1 MKSPLQ
7 LLFLSVALLAT
18 TSIAPATAAP
28 VIAVPRFTQPGAG
41 QVYYFLLT
49 DRFANGDRANDNGGI
64 AGGPEASGFDPGRI
78 GYFHGGDFA
87 GLTAKLDYIKGLGAT
102 VVWVTPPFRNKPM
115 QLGSA
120 GYHGY
125 WILDFLHVDPHLGTD
140 AEFKEF
146 VRQAHARGLKVCLDI
161 VINHTADVIK
171 YEGGRVDYVPHAR
184 VPYRDAAGRPFD
196 PGAVAYNGLN
206 SPDAFPALSA
216 AKSFA
221 YVPFVPPDE
230 AQAKNPAWLN
240 DPVYYHNRGN
250 STFAGES
257 ALDGDFVGLDDVFT
271 EEPAVVRGFIDIY
284 EHWMDEFGVD
294 GFRIDTARHVNLEFW
309 QAFAPAIRAHAR
321 AAGEPGFIQF
331 GEVANG
337 TGDVGLLSEFSTV
350 APLDASLDF
359 GFMGAAIDYVSK
371 GQPATV
377 LAAMFDRDDLY
388 TDHDSNEQSAPTFL
402 GNHDAGRFG
411 YFLQRDNPRAT
422 PAELVALTRL
432 GHALLFAVRGQP
444 VIYYGDEQGMIGRGG
459 GDMQAREDMFASQ
472 SPDFRDAPLLDTSRT
487 GADDKFDPEHP
498 LYRFIHALATLRA
511 STPAL
516 NRGALVVRRT
526 DQPAIFAVSRFDR
539 NERLEFL
546 AAFNNSRTETV
557 TALVPTSQASG
568 AALHRVT
575 APGVELPVADD
586 ILTADARGR
595 VQVTLGPL
603 GFALWRADHV
613 LPDPAQA
620 PGIAFATPG
629 DGAVLA
635 FPTRQLDGN
644 IMVERQELRAEV
656 SGSDGLAEV
665 TFLLQRA
672 SRPGEFELLGVDD
685 APPYRVYWAPPPDLA
700 PGEELSFFATV
711 DDLRGHR
718 ASAQIG
724 GLTIDAATAALLT
737 ANLPSFGTH
746 GGKTPRITTQPTPSL
761 SVDLGQ
767 PINLAVVAAGSGSL
781 EYQWLQDGREIPGAT
796 ASTLHIA
803 KASAAW
809 SGRYRVLVHGLI
821 GTTLSDECAV
831 TVNPATAGRVERLP
845 QIISHQLAD
854 RRVDVWL
861 PPGYDAHAELRYPV
875 LYMHDGQNLF
885 DPATSYGGTAWEADQ
900 ALCRLVAA
908 GKARPAIIVGVWN
921 TPARFAEY
929 MPQKATTQ
937 AAMDQLAAQFHF
949 APAPL
954 QSDAYLRYLVTE
966 LKPVIDRTYRTAPG
980 RADTFV
986 MGSSMGGLIS
996 AYALVEYPE
1005 VFGGAACVSTHWPAG
1020 DGSVID
1026 YLAGHLPRPGTHK
1039 FYFDY
1044 GTATLDAQYEPY
1056 QQRMDAIMRH
1066 AGYAEGRDWITRK
1079 YPGAEHS
1086 EKSWRARV
1094 EVPLEFLLGR

>member
-1 MKSPLQ
+1 MKFPLQ
-7 LLFLSVALLAT
+7 LLFLSLALLAAGPF
-18 TSIAPATAAP
+18 SRADSAPA
-28 VIAVPRFTQPGAG
+28 ISVPRFTQAGAG

-49 DRFANGDRANDNGGI
+49 DRFANGDRTNDTGGI
-64 AGGPEASGFDPGRI
+64 AGGPEASGFDPSRI

-87 GLTAKLDYIKGLGAT
+87 GLTARLDYIKGLGAT

-171 YEGGRVDYVPHAR
+171 YQGGRVAYVPHAQ

-196 PGAVAYNGLN
+196 PAAVAYNGLN
-206 SPDAFPALSA
+206 SADAFPALSA
-216 AKSFA
+216 ATSFA
-221 YVPFVPPDE
+221 YVPSVSPDE

-250 STFAGES
+250 STFTGES

-271 EEPAVVRGFIDIY
+271 EQPAVVRGFIAIY
-284 EHWMDEFGVD
+284 EHWMDVFGVD

-321 AAGEPGFIQF
+321 AAGQPGFIQF

-371 GQPATV
+371 GQPAAV
-377 LAAMFDRDDLY
+377 LGAMFDKDDLY
-388 TDHDSNEQSAPTFL
+388 TDHDSNVQAAPTFL

-411 YFLQRDNPRAT
+411 YFLQRDNPKAT
-422 PAELVALTRL
+422 PAELAALTRL
-432 GHALLFAVRGQP
+432 GHALLFLVRGQP

-472 SPDFRDAPLLDTSRT
+472 APDFRDAPLLDTPHT
-487 GADDKFDPEHP
+487 GADDKFDPDHP
-498 LYRFIHALATLRA
+498 LYRFIQGLAKLRA
-511 STPAL
+511 TTPAL
-516 NRGALVVRRT
+516 NRGAMIVRAT
-526 DQPAIFAVSRFDR
+526 DQPAVFAASRFDR
-539 NERLEFL
+539 DERLEYL
-546 AAFNNSRTETV
+546 AVFNNSRTEPL
-557 TALVPTSQASG
+557 TALVPTSQPSG
-568 AALHRVT
+568 ATLRRLTV
-575 APGVELPVADD
+575 PGVELPAADEV
-586 ILTADARGR
+586 LTADGSGR
-595 VQVTLGPL
+595 VSVKVGPL

-613 LPDPAQA
+613 LPDTAQA
-620 PGIAFATPG
+620 PGIRFATPG

-644 IMVERQELRAEV
+644 LMVERQELRADV
-656 SGSDGLAEV
+656 TGGDGLAEV
-665 TFLLQRA
+665 TFLLNRA
-672 SRPGEFELLGVDD
+672 SRPGQYELIGVDD

-700 PGEELSFFATV
+700 PDEKLSFLATV
-711 DDLRGHR
+711 DDRRGHR
-718 ASAQIG
+718 AAAQIT
-724 GLTIDAATAALLT
+724 GLTIDGATTALLG

-746 GGKTPRITTQPTPSL
+746 GAKTPQITSQPPPAVT
-761 SVDLGQ
+761 VDLGQ
-767 PINLAVVAAGSGSL
+767 PIVLTAAAQGSGEL
-781 EYQWLQDGREIPGAT
+781 AYQWLHDSREIPGAT
-796 ASTLHIA
+796 HSTLTVPQG
-803 KASAAW
+803 SAAW
-809 SGRYRVLVHGLI
+809 SGSYRLLVHGLA
-821 GTTLSDECAV
+821 GTTMSNASAIMV
-831 TVNPATAGRVERLP
+831 TPATAGRVERLP
-845 QIISHQLAD
+845 QVISRQLAD

-861 PPGYDAHAELRYPV
+861 PPGYDAHPELRYPV
-875 LYMHDGQNLF
+875 IYMHDGQNLF
-885 DPATSYGGTAWEADQ
+885 DPATSYGGTAWEVDQ
-900 ALCRLVAA
+900 ALCRLVAD
-908 GKARPAIIVGVWN
+908 GQARPAIIVGVWN

-937 AAMDQLAAQFHF
+937 AAMDQLAAQFHL
-949 APAPL
+949 PSAPL

-980 RADTFV
+980 RADTFI

-996 AYALVEYPE
+996 AYALVEYPD
-1005 VFGGAACVSTHWPAG
+1005 VFGGAGCVSTHWPAG

-1026 YLAGHLPRPGTHK
+1026 YVGAHLPKPGTHK
-1039 FYFDY
+1039 FYFDF
-1044 GTATLDAQYEPY
+1044 GTATLDAPYEPY
-1056 QQRMDAIMRH
+1056 QTKMDAFMRA
-1066 AGYAEGRDWITRK
+1066 AGYAEGKGWITRK

-1086 EKSWRARV
+1086 EKSWRERV
-1094 EVPLEFLLGR
+1094 AVPLEFLLRR